1 MSSRRGGG
9 RRLLDDH
16 PLSLRAARSVEV
28 EDFSAALAVAE
39 YESIRAESLQSF
51 STSQS
56 IIQWS
61 MATYG
66 VLFGAGL
73 LAANSEIAKSFQP
86 MVEWMAVVIY
96 GLLLPGLV
104 CAAAWSWIG
113 EIRRMERAGA
123 YLRGVERRT
132 RLETK
137 LNASSSVIGP
147 LNWETFLATGSRRGS
162 PVKGWAPYIG
172 TSLLFGGGLGASV
185 VFFYIWVDRLVD
197 AGGVGE
203 RLWTLIIVN
212 ALLAGAFVGVC
223 IHMGYG
229 VISLGRQY
237 YEFSKEVLEWTS
249 GRGRRVLGEVLAYL
263 TVVVVCVALAVLF
276 LPESVAPWKS

>member
-1 MSSRRGGG
+1 M
-9 RRLLDDH
+9 
-16 PLSLRAARSVEV
+16 

-51 STSQS
+51 VTSQS

-73 LAANSEIAKSFQP
+73 LAASSDVSETLQST
-86 MVEWMAVVIY
+86 VEWMAVLIY

-113 EIRRMERAGA
+113 EIRRMERTGV
-123 YLRGVERRT
+123 YLRGFERRT
-132 RLETK
+132 RVETK
-137 LNASSSVIGP
+137 LNASSSVVAP
-147 LNWETFLATGSRRGS
+147 LNWETFLAGTANAKSP

-185 VFFYIWVDRLVD
+185 VFFYFWIDRV
-197 AGGVGE
+197 ASVSASEVGGGI
-203 RLWTLIIVN
+203 WTLIIVN
-212 ALLAGAFVGVC
+212 ALLIVAFVGVC
-223 IHMGYG
+223 IHSGLG
-229 VISLGRQY
+229 VVKLGNQY
-237 YEFSKEVLEWTS
+237 YDMKKRAVRWIRRPARYGRIEVA
-249 GRGRRVLGEVLAYL
+249 AYIG
-263 TVVVVCVALAVLF
+263 VAAACVALVWAF
-276 LPESVAPWKS
+276 LPDVVAPWRG